1 MQGKALCSLESH
13 EGVTDQD
20 LGCGHRGAGFLHWG
34 GVGGRVC
41 AVRAV
46 CALEQAERIS
56 DASPRKAQPSL
67 RTQGR
72 WNPERLAAGSRALR
86 ARPPAPCSRWR

>member
-20 LGCGHRGAGFLHWG
+20 LGCGHRGAGFLHLGGG
-34 GVGGRVC
+34 GVCV
-41 AVRAV
+41 VRAV

-56 DASPRKAQPSL
+56 DASPCKAQPSL
-67 RTQGR
+67 RTEGR

-86 ARPPAPCSRWR
+86 ARPLAPCSRWR